1 MHICTCGKEIN
12 KKYLKKHLLSKF
24 HLENGGDKEVIQE
37 ENIQE
42 EERAKSYAIE
52 DIQEEII
59 NNDNIMDEHEYLSDF
74 NNTYNFDKLENIV
87 KNDKKP
93 IKNVVFNDIITKR
106 NKKCDDDEMSLK
118 SDDLFSNKNKTPLLG
133 KTKRELTARIRSY
146 KLLFKEELKSFRVK
160 KNPTEE
166 ELQKYLEEIDSIL
179 STSKLDAFISDC
191 IYYVLQILEATSQ
204 RFPNYNLKGITDSLR
219 NNVQFNELMKILSIK
234 YGVFSN
240 TPLEIQMSIIVVSTA
255 YLTIMN
261 NRKEREVLEENL
273 KNNKI

>member
-24 HLENGGDKEVIQE
+24 HLENSNENK

-42 EERAKSYAIE
+42 E

-59 NNDNIMDEHEYLSDF
+59 NNDNIEDNIMDENEYLSDF

-106 NKKCDDDEMSLK
+106 NKKGDDDEISIK

-133 KTKRELTARIRSY
+133 KTKRQLTARIRSY
-146 KLLFKEELKSFRVK
+146 KQLFKEELKTFRVK
-160 KNPTEE
+160 KNASEE
-166 ELQKYLEEIDSIL
+166 ELEKYLEEIDSIL
-179 STSKLDAFISDC
+179 STSKIDAFISEW
-191 IYYVLQILEATSQ
+191 IYYVLQMLEFTTQ
-204 RFPNYNLKGITDSLR
+204 RFPNYNLKGITEALK

-234 YGVFSN
+234 YGVFN
-240 TPLEIQMSIIVVSTA
+240 NMPPEIQMAFIVIGTGF
-255 YLTIMN
+255 LTISN
-261 NRKEREVLEENL
+261 NKRERELLEEHL

>member
-24 HLENGGDKEVIQE
+24 HLENSN

-42 EERAKSYAIE
+42 E

-59 NNDNIMDEHEYLSDF
+59 NNDNIEDNIMDEYENEYLSDF
-74 NNTYNFDKLENIV
+74 NNTYQIQNMENIV

-106 NKKCDDDEMSLK
+106 NKKCDDDEMSIK
-118 SDDLFSNKNKTPLLG
+118 SDELFSNKNKTPLLG
-133 KTKRELTARIRSY
+133 KTKRQLTARIRSY
-146 KLLFKEELKSFRVK
+146 KQLFKEELKSFRVK
-160 KNPTEE
+160 KNATEE
-166 ELQKYLEEIDSIL
+166 ELEKYLEEIDSIL
-179 STSKLDAFISDC
+179 STSKIDAFISEW
-191 IYYVLQILEATSQ
+191 IYYVLQMLEVTSQ
-204 RFPNYNLKGITDSLR
+204 RFPNYNLKGITEALK

-234 YGVFSN
+234 YGVFN
-240 TPLEIQMSIIVVSTA
+240 NMPPEIQMAFIIIGTGF
-255 YLTIMN
+255 LTITN
-261 NRKEREVLEENL
+261 NKRERELLEEHL